1 MQIKAITAAGAT
13 TTSAGINVENLRN
26 IGIQITSAGVTSGT
40 GTLSVDVSNDGTSWE
55 TDIAFINSVSTT
67 PATRVVSLAT
77 SGNADTKF
85 AYLGADFGAKMIRV
99 KMTFATDGTYD
110 VIIFGNKITS

>member
-1 MQIKAITAAGAT
+1 MQKVLINAVTAT
-13 TTSAGINVENLRN
+13 TTSDAEEVSNLKD
-26 IGIQITSAGVTSGT
+26 ISFQVTSAAVTSGT
-40 GTLSVDVSNDGTSWE
+40 GTLSVDVSNDGANWE

-85 AYLGADFGAKMIRV
+85 AFLGRDFSAKFIIV
-99 KMTFATDGTYD
+99 KLTFATDGNYT
-110 VIIFGNKITS
+110 VVMHSNKITS